1 MNMAFRG
8 FIAVEL
14 KNLDRVLSVI
24 EEIGGFRAPFKLV
37 GPENMHI
44 TLKFLGD
51 TPDEQIPQIVEVM
64 QKACEGKK
72 AFDIGYKGMGAFPN
86 QRKMS
91 VIWVGV
97 TGAEPMKEIA
107 KGIEDG
113 VEPLGFKREKRP
125 FKPHLTLGRLRR
137 HKRLDNKAFNGMQG
151 LFETYKAQ
159 DFGGCTIDR
168 VVLKKSTLTPQGP
181 IYTDLEVVELGGD

>member
-1 MNMAFRG
+1 MTFRG

-14 KNLDRVLSVI
+14 KGLDSVLSII
-24 EEIGGFRAPFKLV
+24 EEIRGFRAPFKLV
-37 GPENMHI
+37 RPENMHI

-51 TPDEQIPQIVEVM
+51 TPDEQIPEIVEVM
-64 QKACEGKK
+64 QTACVGKS
-72 AFDIGYKGMGAFPN
+72 AFDIGYKGLGAFPN

-91 VIWVGV
+91 VLWVGI
-97 TGAEPMKEIA
+97 TGAEPMKDIA
-107 KGIEDG
+107 RGVEDG

-137 HKRLDNKAFNGMQG
+137 HKRLDNNAFNGIQG
-151 LFETYKAQ
+151 LFETYKDQ

-168 VVLKKSTLTPQGP
+168 IVLKKSTLTPQGP
-181 IYTDLEVVELGGD
+181 IYTDLEEIVLPSEE